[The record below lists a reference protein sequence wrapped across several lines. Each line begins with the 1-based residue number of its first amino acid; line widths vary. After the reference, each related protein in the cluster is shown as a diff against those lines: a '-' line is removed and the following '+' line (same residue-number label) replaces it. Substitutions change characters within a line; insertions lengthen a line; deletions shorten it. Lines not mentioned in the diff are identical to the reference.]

1 MRTKEVIKELQ
12 KMNLQVEINKN
23 YLNIINCDGRI
34 IACICSYRK
43 FVVDTN
49 YVDFRNLAEDEQ
61 EKIYVL
67 LTKLAETDPKD
78 REEEKKYYLK
88 HKWIGGDGANYLN
101 LYKDDFEIYTQIE
114 YIDYQTKFTQ
124 AEIDKI
130 RRKFNTNLNEFEII
144 EVENEIEN

>member
-1 MRTKEVIKELQ
+1 MKTKEVIKELQ

-88 HKWIGGDGANYLN
+88 HKWIIDYERVYLN
-101 LYKDDFEIYTQIE
+101 FYFEENRYMLSSNDNDAYFKTKYTQS
-114 YIDYQTKFTQ
+114 
-124 AEIDKI
+124 EIDEIK
-130 RRKFNTNLNEFEII
+130 RKFNTDLEDFELI
-144 EVENEIEN
+144 EVEE